1 MTSSSKNDNPE
12 ESMTAAKNDFR
23 RKARGVAVL
32 LLDVDG
38 VLTDGRI
45 LLDERGK
52 EKKIFHVHD
61 GQGICWLLK
70 AGVEVGIISGR
81 SSGSVQARA
90 RELGITLLFQG
101 IQDKWAVVEAL
112 LKEKGWDL
120 DQVAYVGDDL
130 VDLPLLQRVG
140 LPIGVPNGHPLT
152 HRSVDYVTR
161 KSGGWGAVREVA
173 EELLKSQ
180 GKWGEVVRGY
190 SLVFEE

>member
-1 MTSSSKNDNPE
+1 
-12 ESMTAAKNDFR
+12 MTAAKNDFR

-61 GQGICWLLK
+61 GQGIRWLLK

-101 IQDKWAVVEAL
+101 IQDKWAVVQAL
-112 LKEKGWDL
+112 LKKKGWDL
-120 DQVAYVGDDL
+120 ETG
-130 VDLPLLQRVG
+130 G
-140 LPIGVPNGHPLT
+140 L
-152 HRSVDYVTR
+152 Y
-161 KSGGWGAVREVA
+161 GG
-173 EELLKSQ
+173 
-180 GKWGEVVRGY
+180 
-190 SLVFEE
+190 

>member
-1 MTSSSKNDNPE
+1 
-12 ESMTAAKNDFR
+12 MTAAKKDFL

-45 LLDERGK
+45 RLDEHGK
-52 EKKIFHVHD
+52 EKKVFHVHD
-61 GQGICWLLK
+61 GQGIRWLLK

-101 IQDKWAVVEAL
+101 IQDKWAVVQAL
-112 LKEKGWDL
+112 LKKKGWDL
-120 DQVAYVGDDL
+120 KQVAYMGDDL
-130 VDLPLLQRVG
+130 IDLPLLQRVG

-152 HRSVDYVTR
+152 HRSVEYVTR

-180 GKWGEVVRGY
+180 GKWGAVVKAYALG
-190 SLVFEE
+190 LEE

>member
-1 MTSSSKNDNPE
+1 MITSKKV
-12 ESMTAAKNDFR
+12 KNDFR

-45 LLDERGK
+45 ILDERGK

-61 GQGICWLLK
+61 GQGIRWLLK

-101 IQDKWAVVEAL
+101 IQDKWAVVQAL
-112 LKEKGWDL
+112 LKNKGWDL
-120 DQVAYVGDDL
+120 KQVAYVGDDL

-152 HRSVDYVTR
+152 HRSADYVTR

>member
-1 MTSSSKNDNPE
+1 
-12 ESMTAAKNDFR
+12 MTAAKNDFR

-61 GQGICWLLK
+61 GQGIRWLLK

-101 IQDKWAVVEAL
+101 IQDKWAVVQAL
-112 LKEKGWDL
+112 LKKKGWDWK
-120 DQVAYVGDDL
+120 QVAYVGDDL
-130 VDLPLLQRVG
+130 IDLPLLQRVG

-152 HRSVDYVTR
+152 HRSVVYVTR

-180 GKWGEVVRGY
+180 GKWEEAVKAY
-190 SLVFEE
+190 TLDFEE

>member
-1 MTSSSKNDNPE
+1 MI
-12 ESMTAAKNDFR
+12 AALKDFR
-23 RKARGVAVL
+23 RKARRVALL

-45 LLDERGK
+45 WLDERGK

-61 GQGICWLLK
+61 GQGIRWLLK

-81 SSGSVQARA
+81 SSGSVLARA
-90 RELGITLLFQG
+90 RELGVTLLFQG
-101 IQDKWAVVEAL
+101 IEDKWAVVQSL
-112 LKEKGWDL
+112 LKRKGWDL

-152 HRSVDYVTR
+152 HRSVVYVTR

-180 GKWGEVVRGY
+180 GKWANVVKAHTRVGE
-190 SLVFEE
+190 E

>member
-1 MTSSSKNDNPE
+1 MITSQKV
-12 ESMTAAKNDFR
+12 KNDFR

-52 EKKIFHVHD
+52 EQKIFHVHD
-61 GQGICWLLK
+61 GQGIRWLLK

-101 IQDKWAVVEAL
+101 IQDKWAVVQAL
-112 LKEKGWDL
+112 LKKKGWDL
-120 DQVAYVGDDL
+120 KQVAYVGDDL
-130 VDLPLLQRVG
+130 IDLPLLQRVG

-152 HRSVDYVTR
+152 HRAVDYVTQ

-180 GKWGEVVRGY
+180 GKWEEVVKGY
-190 SLVFEE
+190 ALVFEE

>member
-1 MTSSSKNDNPE
+1 MKPSS
-12 ESMTAAKNDFR
+12 A
-23 RKARGVAVL
+23 
-32 LLDVDG
+32 VDG

-52 EKKIFHVHD
+52 EKKLFHVHD
-61 GQGICWLLK
+61 GQGIRWLLK

-81 SSGSVQARA
+81 SSGSVQNRA
-90 RELGITLLFQG
+90 KELGITLLFQG
-101 IQDKWAVVEAL
+101 IEDKWAVVQSL
-112 LKEKGWDL
+112 LKRKGWGL

-152 HRSVDYVTR
+152 HRSVAYVTR

-180 GKWGEVVRGY
+180 GKWAQVVKAHT
-190 SLVFEE
+190 LVVEEKTRELSH

>member
-1 MTSSSKNDNPE
+1 MTS
-12 ESMTAAKNDFR
+12 AKRDFR

-45 LLDERGK
+45 RLDERGK
-52 EKKIFHVHD
+52 EEKIFHVHD
-61 GQGICWLLK
+61 GQGIRWLLT
-70 AGVEVGIISGR
+70 AGLEVGIISGR

-90 RELGITLLFQG
+90 RELGIRLLFQG
-101 IQDKWAVVEAL
+101 IQDKWAVVQDL
-112 LKEKGWDL
+112 LKRKGWDL
-120 DQVAYVGDDL
+120 EQVAYVGDDL

-161 KSGGWGAVREVA
+161 KPGGWGAVREVA

-180 GKWGEVVRGY
+180 GKWGAVVKGY
-190 SLVFEE
+190 ALVFEE

>member
-1 MTSSSKNDNPE
+1 MTV
-12 ESMTAAKNDFR
+12 AKKDFR

-45 LLDERGK
+45 QLDERGR
-52 EKKIFHVHD
+52 EKKVFHVHD
-61 GQGICWLLK
+61 GQGIRWLLK

-90 RELGITLLFQG
+90 GELGITLLFQG
-101 IQDKWAVVEAL
+101 IEDKWAVVQAL
-112 LKEKGWDL
+112 LKKKGWDL
-120 DQVAYVGDDL
+120 ERVAFMGDDL

-152 HRSVDYVTR
+152 HRSVEYVTR

-180 GKWGEVVRGY
+180 GKWGEVVKSY
-190 SLVFEE
+190 VLDFEE

>member
-1 MTSSSKNDNPE
+1 MDS
-12 ESMTAAKNDFR
+12 AKNNFQ
-23 RKARGVAVL
+23 RKARGVTVL

-45 LLDERGK
+45 TLDEQGE
-52 EKKIFHVHD
+52 EKKTFHVHD
-61 GQGICWLLK
+61 GQGIRWLLK

-90 RELGITLLFQG
+90 GELGITLLFQG
-101 IQDKWAVVEAL
+101 VQDKWAVLQAL
-112 LKEKGWDL
+112 LEKKGWNL
-120 DQVAYVGDDL
+120 EQVAYVGDDL

-152 HRSVDYVTR
+152 HRSVDFVTR
-161 KSGGWGAVREVA
+161 TSGGWGAVREVA

-180 GKWGEVVRGY
+180 GKWEEVVKRY
-190 SLVFEE
+190 AMVFEE